1 LLIEA
6 HTQGETPVQDMTANH
21 RHLAARLLAAA
32 LLAGAAL
39 APVPAALAAS
49 PPGAVSSQTRA
60 LPWNGGEHLYVGVPA
75 TVDYVQGLNAGV
87 VITGP
92 SDLIR
97 DIVVEDGAIRY
108 QDSGWHWFGGWSLHW
123 QNWRDSPVHIVVTAP
138 RLSVAHVGGA
148 GHLNLGRLAQDRLD
162 LSVSGAGSVT
172 ASGAIRSL
180 SLGVSGSGGAR
191 VTALTATDLDA
202 HLSGAGRMTVDGTAE
217 SLRLHVSGA
226 ARADM
231 AGLSL
236 QTVVAGL
243 SGSGSASVAPKRSA
257 DIGVSGAGNVR
268 LVTNPAQLST
278 HRSGAGRI
286 IRADGGDA

>member
-1 LLIEA
+1 MRN
-6 HTQGETPVQDMTANH
+6 TTSDH

-39 APVPAALAAS
+39 LPAPAALAES
-49 PPGAVSSQTRA
+49 PPGAVSSQTRN
-60 LPWNGGEHLYVGVPA
+60 LPWNGGEHLYVGMPA
-75 TVDYVQGLNAGV
+75 TVDYIQGANAGV

-97 DIVVEDGAIRY
+97 DIVIEDGAIRY
-108 QDSGWHWFGGWSLHW
+108 PDSGWHWFGGWSLHW
-123 QNWRDSPVHIVVTAP
+123 QNWRPSPVHIVVTAP

-148 GHLNLGRLAQDRLD
+148 AYLNLGRLAQDRLD
-162 LSVSGAGSVT
+162 LSVSGGGGASV
-172 ASGAIRSL
+172 SGAIRSL
-180 SLGVSGSGGAR
+180 ELRVSGSGGAK
-191 VTALTATDLDA
+191 VLALTATDLTA
-202 HLSGAGRMTVDGTAE
+202 NLSGAGRITVDGTAE

-226 ARADM
+226 GRADM
-231 AGLSL
+231 GGLSL